1 MNFAKH
7 SFTWLLAIRISCMIH
22 YFWSIA
28 LCSAIHK
35 MNIRHFRIC
44 VKIDYFSDN
53 TKLDGSQSKVEY
65 NNPCVIKWSHTDV
78 NELTKRLGNYCQQI
92 WNKPRIFDLQWWNMP
107 NCVLTWAEG
116 TLNIYCRFNLFSIF
130 HRRKCFIIQKQ
141 KVFGALFIKIFL
153 FVLTSTTYP

>member
-1 MNFAKH
+1 MAVSDSDKLH
-7 SFTWLLAIRISCMIH
+7 DTSMIH

-44 VKIDYFSDN
+44 VKIDHFSDN
-53 TKLDGSQSKVEY
+53 TKLDGSQFKVEY

-78 NELTKRLGNYCQQI
+78 NELTKRHGNYCQQI
-92 WNKPRIFDLQWWNMP
+92 WNKPGIFDLQWWNMP

-116 TLNIYCRFNLFSIF
+116 TLNIYCRFNLFSTELINF
-130 HRRKCFIIQKQ
+130 STHLIYFSQK
-141 KVFGALFIKIFL
+141 KMFNSEIKGFR
-153 FVLTSTTYP
+153 STVH